1 MVGLAPSRDAEIC
14 LGGDL
19 GSFLIEA
26 GPFHTVCLMVLKR
39 TVWFELS
46 VQTPTHLMYLVHNF

>member
-19 GSFLIEA
+19 GSFLIEV
-26 GPFHTVCLMVLKR
+26 GPFHNYCLPDG
-39 TVWFELS
+39 
-46 VQTPTHLMYLVHNF
+46 VQKNSLV